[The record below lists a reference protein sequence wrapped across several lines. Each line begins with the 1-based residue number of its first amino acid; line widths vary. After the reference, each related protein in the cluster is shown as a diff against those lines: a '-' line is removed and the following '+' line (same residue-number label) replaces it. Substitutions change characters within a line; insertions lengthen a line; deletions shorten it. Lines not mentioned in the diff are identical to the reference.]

1 MPHKINPIQFENAEG
16 NIGIANSILTHLA
29 QKLPNSRMQRDLTDS
44 TTLRNQ
50 GVALGHSYLALNNI
64 SKGMKRVT
72 INKLEMDKE
81 LNDHWEIL
89 AEAVQ
94 TILRKAGQLDAYE
107 KLKSFTRGQSINVE
121 ELSKHINEL
130 NISPE
135 DKKRLSSL
143 TPQSYIG
150 IANKLVE
157 LI

>member
-1 MPHKINPIQFENAEG
+1 
-16 NIGIANSILTHLA
+16 
-29 QKLPNSRMQRDLTDS
+29 
-44 TTLRNQ
+44 
-50 GVALGHSYLALNNI
+50 
-64 SKGMKRVT
+64 MKRVT

>member
-1 MPHKINPIQFENAEG
+1 
-16 NIGIANSILTHLA
+16 
-29 QKLPNSRMQRDLTDS
+29 
-44 TTLRNQ
+44 
-50 GVALGHSYLALNNI
+50 
-64 SKGMKRVT
+64 MKRVT

-135 DKKRLSSL
+135 DKILSSGDMFNSL
-143 TPQSYIG
+143 ICFDNSSTLILCPRVKLFNFSYASNWPAFLSIVCTAS
-150 IANKLVE
+150 AN
-157 LI
+157 ISQ

>member
-1 MPHKINPIQFENAEG
+1 MILVIAEHIN
-16 NIGIANSILTHLA
+16 
-29 QKLPNSRMQRDLTDS
+29 
-44 TTLRNQ
+44 
-50 GVALGHSYLALNNI
+50 
-64 SKGMKRVT
+64 
-72 INKLEMDKE
+72 
-81 LNDHWEIL
+81 
-89 AEAVQ
+89 
-94 TILRKAGQLDAYE
+94 E
-107 KLKSFTRGQSINVE
+107 KLKSFTHGQSINVE